1 MRRLLLMIAA
11 LSSSAV
17 WASPPVGEG
26 ESKPLY
32 FALELKKD
40 GRVVGSPKL
49 LGMEGKSLRVEKRR
63 PNADAYDY
71 RVVLYPTPV
80 GDRYDVALDVAV
92 PGMPMCHY
100 DLQLNH
106 GQVQKF
112 AVGPKQAL
120 LEVELTLLRVDSPEF
135 RALMQ
140 LDAPSAAKKSI

>member
-1 MRRLLLMIAA
+1 MRRLLLLIAA
-11 LSSSAV
+11 LSSSVV
-17 WASPPVGEG
+17 WAQPPVDVG

-40 GRVVGSPKL
+40 GRVVGTPKL
-49 LGMEGKSLRVEKRR
+49 LGMEGKSLRVEKRK

-71 RVVLYPTPV
+71 RVVLHPTVV
-80 GDRYDVALDVAV
+80 GDRYDIALDLAV
-92 PGMPMCHY
+92 PGMQCHY

-112 AVGPKQAL
+112 AVGPKQAP

-135 RALMQ
+135 RALMA
-140 LDAPSAAKKSI
+140 LDAPVSAKKSI